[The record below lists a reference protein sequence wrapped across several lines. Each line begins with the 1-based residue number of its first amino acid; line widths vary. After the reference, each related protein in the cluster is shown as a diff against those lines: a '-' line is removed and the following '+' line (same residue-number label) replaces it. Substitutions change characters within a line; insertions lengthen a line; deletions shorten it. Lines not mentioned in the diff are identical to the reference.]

1 MRGRPGSV
9 LLRRFAPLAAV
20 AVLLAPAQALAATPA
35 PDRAPSAPGGLAP
48 DPVPGSTPTHPA
60 ATVPATRRP
69 VYVAPAHTVTT
80 KTRSVPKQHA
90 PARPARKPAVS
101 KRASVPAAFALP
113 HVAVPALGTVAPA
126 RALRGLDVLLASV
139 ALLLAAAAAGSGARL
154 VSVYNRRAGT
164 T

>member
-1 MRGRPGSV
+1 M

-20 AVLLAPAQALAATPA
+20 AVLLTPGQALAATPA

-48 DPVPGSTPTHPA
+48 DPVPGSTPAHPA

-69 VYVAPAHTVTT
+69 VYVAPVQAATP
-80 KTRSVPKQHA
+80 KTRSAPKRHT
-90 PARPARKPAVS
+90 PARPARKRAVS
-101 KRASVPAAFALP
+101 KPSVHPDAFALP
-113 HVAVPALGTVAPA
+113 HVAVPALGAVAPA
-126 RALRGLDVLLASV
+126 RALRGLDVLLAGV

-164 T
+164 A